1 MVELGR
7 EHWKFQLPCSAR
19 DTYSRLPRTISIQLL
34 NISKKGDSIIFQSN
48 LRAQLA
54 HRSAA

>member
-19 DTYSRLPRTISIQLL
+19 DTYSRLPNTMSIQLF
-34 NISKKGDSIIFQSN
+34 NISKGDSRTSQSN
-48 LRAQLA
+48 LCAQSS
-54 HRSAA
+54 HRSVS